1 MNPEL
6 IQSAAHMDELLRR
19 LSNEELIAADTEF
32 FRETSYYPQLALVQI
47 ATDAILACI
56 DPLAFDAKPGLQ
68 QIFLDQQ
75 LTKVFHSCSQD
86 MEVLFY
92 YLGETPVSIFD
103 TQIASALLSEHYQ
116 IGYASLVENELG
128 IQLDKSQ
135 TRTNWLQ
142 RPLTDQQIEYAG
154 DDVFYLYQLYKL
166 LDKKLQHAGRKKW
179 FAEECSRLFAGNSN
193 YQVET
198 DKLWKRVKGAVKLNR
213 DKLAIVQAIAQWREQ
228 LAQQK
233 DITRRRV
240 LADDIIIQLALH
252 PPENISTLNQ
262 LIVNKYKLNDA
273 ERQQLFKSIISASQ
287 SPAETWPDNQFT
299 VLDSQ
304 QKLLLKEL
312 QQIVNKK
319 AEQLQVSSSILT
331 TKKELE
337 TLILYFASSN
347 EAPDKSQLHG
357 VTILQGWRFHC
368 FGQQLIETIK
378 NSR

>member
-47 ATDAILACI
+47 ATDSILACI
-56 DPLAFDAKPGLQ
+56 DPLAFDAKPGVQ

-304 QKLLLKEL
+304 QKHLLKEL

>member
-6 IQSAAHMDELLRR
+6 IQSAAPMDALLRR

-47 ATDAILACI
+47 ATDSILACI

>member
-47 ATDAILACI
+47 ATDSILACI